1 MSPSNVEI
9 ARCGFEAVMRGDFDA
24 IGELLDP
31 QVKWHGGDP
40 SAEGACGNREEA
52 LAFMR
57 RARSRNPIGEL
68 VDVIDAGDRVVV
80 VIRPARSAELRA
92 NLTTFRDGKVIE
104 MVAYATPEDALAA
117 AGAPTAR

>member
-1 MSPSNVEI
+1 MSQSNVDI
-9 ARCGFEAVMRGDFDA
+9 ARRGFEAVTRGDFDA

-31 QVKWHGGDP
+31 EVKWHGGNP
-40 SAEGACGNREEA
+40 SARGACHNRDEA

-57 RARSRNPIGEL
+57 RARSRNPMGEL

-80 VIRPARSAELRA
+80 VIRPHERVELQA
-92 NLTTFRDGKVIE
+92 NLTTFRDGRVVE

-117 AGAPTAR
+117 AGVPTPD